1 MCFAK
6 QFMFNHVEQ
15 ELFNL
20 YDALNLLYQFTKI
33 AKIEF
38 KIPKLQNYPIYL
50 CECNICCHGN

>member
-6 QFMFNHVEQ
+6 QFMFNHVKQ

-33 AKIEF
+33 AKIDLI
-38 KIPKLQNYPIYL
+38 IPKLQNYPICL
-50 CECNICCHGN
+50 C